1 MRAATKS
8 YAEKFK
14 LLFPLGLCFFGF
26 AYYFRLNVYATQVGE
41 PFLPFVFQFTHNDSL
56 YQHACIKYLMAFSL
70 RSRSI
75 IVLSWSASNFQ
86 IPQP

>member
-26 AYYFRLNVYATQVGE
+26 AYYFRLNVYATQVWKTL
-41 PFLPFVFQFTHNDSL
+41 F
-56 YQHACIKYLMAFSL
+56 AFCL
-70 RSRSI
+70 SI
-75 IVLSWSASNFQ
+75 HT
-86 IPQP
+86 